1 MRKSGRLVT
10 PAAAYVGNSATC
22 VERQSLYRSCMR
34 MLSTGEDVGVYSWD
48 PGDVWWGNTVVSS
61 CIGERN
67 VVLRSG
73 RSPKGIFVRIGV
85 LEGV

>member
-10 PAAAYVGNSATC
+10 PAHVGNSATS
-22 VERQSLYRSCMR
+22 VEWQSLYCSSMR
-34 MLSTGEDVGVYSWD
+34 MLSTGEDVGIYSWN

-73 RSPKGIFVRIGV
+73 RSPKGIFVKIGV